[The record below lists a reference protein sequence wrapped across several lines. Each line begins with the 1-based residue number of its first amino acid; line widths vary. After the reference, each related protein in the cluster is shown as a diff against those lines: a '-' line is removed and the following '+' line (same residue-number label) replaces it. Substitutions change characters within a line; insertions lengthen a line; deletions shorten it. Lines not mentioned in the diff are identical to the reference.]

1 MSEDEKLLMQT
12 LIYQNKTLI
21 EQIEYL
27 KKELKELMFTQ
38 KPSYTTEDMLKIFGI
53 TRPTLQKWRNKG
65 YIGYTQIGST
75 FCYSPD
81 DIKNFLNYK
90 HCDAYAQT

>member
-1 MSEDEKLLMQT
+1 MSADEKLLMQT
-12 LIYQNKTLI
+12 LINQNKTLI

-27 KKELKELMFTQ
+27 KKEIMFTH

-53 TRPTLQKWRNKG
+53 SRPTLQKWRNKG
-65 YIGYTQIGST
+65 LIGYSQVEST

-81 DIKNFLNYK
+81 DIKNFLNYN
-90 HCDAYAQT
+90 HYDAYAQT